1 MSGKVNPITT
11 VKNSFVVSLVDENN
25 FFIAEILWGIV
36 VNDETT
42 ILGSGDY
49 CCTSPIVV
57 FDEENN
63 RLITKSGNYY
73 DTIGLVEKIDMP
85 ISDLHLL
92 TDGVSPRDISAWNPN
107 ARFLR
112 AGSSITLDHF
122 HTGLLWLLEMSE
134 KDTWNLCLSERAR
147 LLNVDTLTIQL
158 WVDNI
163 KNINLGVAADAVKR
177 LSILL
182 SINNTL
188 LTMSPLDREDLAYS
202 LFKKCGMF
210 SEIGGMS
217 IREYLLVNNSINQYR
232 YVSGFLMWYI
242 N

>member
-1 MSGKVNPITT
+1 MNLITT
-11 VKNSFVVSLVDENN
+11 VKNAFIVSVIGENN
-25 FFIAEILWGIV
+25 FSIAEILWGTV
-36 VNDETT
+36 VNDETGC
-42 ILGSGDY
+42 LRSGDY
-49 CCTSPIVV
+49 CCTSPIVG
-57 FDEENN
+57 EESN
-63 RLITKSGNYY
+63 RLITNSGNYY
-73 DTIGLVEKIDMP
+73 DTIGLVEKIDVP

-92 TDGVSPRDISAWNPN
+92 INGVSPRDISAWNPN
-107 ARFLR
+107 ARFPR